1 MSSNSRIEV
10 VRISDVV
17 GAVTTKED
25 VDPEAHGYYRSPF
38 DTLRIRGID
47 SPFDR
52 LRANGQI
59 VLRIAQSHP
68 PVRRAR
74 LRIVGPPLDIRFV
87 CIGCPLPQFGIAY
100 SRKSSPTAST
110 FRK

>member
-1 MSSNSRIEV
+1 M
-10 VRISDVV
+10 SDVV
-17 GAVTTKED
+17 GAINTKEY
-25 VDPEAHGYYRSPF
+25 VDPEAHSYYRSPF
-38 DTLRIRGID
+38 DTLRIRGVD

-52 LRANGQI
+52 LRANGEI
-59 VLRIAQSHP
+59 VLRIAQPHT
-68 PVRRAR
+68 PVSRAR
-74 LRIVGPPLDIRFV
+74 ERIVGPPLDMRFV